1 MREVS
6 GRLALSPA
14 APELTERLREIPAEG
29 PNAARRFT
37 QNEEFFFELDRPF
50 DVLPIPIHHP
60 VEKLEPSP
68 HYLDAVGNLIDQ
80 TASSLAG
87 ALHGLDCAFDPMHA
101 SWVFFFGLLAEAE
114 RPTLLLVTV
123 DMAYRPLEH
132 EVITRGSNDIAP
144 RYRTNRIYL
153 TVDFVPLR
161 DAETTDGT
169 LRVGMER
176 SISQTWIGET
186 GRGYV
191 TQGIWI
197 DRELNRFFTRLF
209 LPQGAR
215 IYPWFPLHARYRCL
229 CHSPLDISASAR
241 QNALD
246 TLHDARTIILPRMD
260 EILEELKAQPFSDE
274 LPIFQEMRR
283 QVTPHEEWSRIRMR
297 PYLNA
302 QNMKEYVVEAK

>member
-14 APELTERLREIPAEG
+14 APELTERLQRLPDDRLR
-29 PNAARRFT
+29 AARRFT
-37 QNEEFFFELDRPF
+37 QNEEFFLELDQTF
-50 DVLPIPIHHP
+50 DVFPIPIHHP
-60 VEKLEPSP
+60 VDKLEPSS
-68 HYLDAVGNLIDQ
+68 HYLHAVGNLIDQ
-80 TASSLAG
+80 TAPSLAG

-101 SWVFFFGLLAEAE
+101 AWVFFFRLLAEE
-114 RPTLLLVTV
+114 NQSTLLLVTV
-123 DMAYRPLEH
+123 DLAYRPLEH

-144 RYRTNRIYL
+144 HYRTNRIYL
-153 TVDFVPLR
+153 TVDFLPLR
-161 DAETTDGT
+161 DADTTGGT
-169 LRVGMER
+169 LQVGIER

-241 QNALD
+241 QNALE
-246 TLHDARTIILPRMD
+246 TLHGARSVILPRMD

-274 LPIFQEMRR
+274 LPLFQEMRR
-283 QVTPHEEWSRIRMR
+283 QVAPHEEWAGIRMR

-302 QNMKEYVVEAK
+302 QNMKEYAIEAK